1 MFNIFKD
8 LLFIY
13 DAQKINHV
21 FAFKSFKI
29 ENIKDFMV
37 FLMLLLAIEQK
48 LLFIFVIEKKIL
60 LNDFLL

>member
-13 DAQKINHV
+13 DVQKINHD
-21 FAFKSFKI
+21 FAIKSFKI